1 MSTPMRLS
9 ALLLAMLAMLAS
21 AGVHA
26 DSSCTATN
34 DNQDQQCATSCP
46 SGQTARCANG
56 SGSSAPKCECES
68 N

>member
-9 ALLLAMLAMLAS
+9 ALLLTVLAS
-21 AGVHA
+21 AGVQA

>member
-9 ALLLAMLAMLAS
+9 VLLLAVLATAN
-21 AGVHA
+21 VHA

>member
-9 ALLLAMLAMLAS
+9 LLLLAVLATAN
-21 AGVHA
+21 VHA

-34 DNQDQQCATSCP
+34 DNHDQQCATSCTA
-46 SGQTARCANG
+46 GQTARCANG